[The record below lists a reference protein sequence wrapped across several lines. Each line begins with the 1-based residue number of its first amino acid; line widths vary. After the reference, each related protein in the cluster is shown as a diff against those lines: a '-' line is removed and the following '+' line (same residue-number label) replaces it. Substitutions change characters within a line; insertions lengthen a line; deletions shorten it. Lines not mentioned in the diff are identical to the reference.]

1 LLIGIHHL
9 KPCGP
14 AEMIPGPF
22 FFGDVPMSEIR
33 KFALATR
40 KVPTPAA
47 APRSATPPS
56 IVPVETSLLNVPD
69 PIAAV
74 IDQVEAQ
81 LPRLLTPQEVA
92 AMLGLTERTLER
104 WRITGEG
111 PRYSKLSRSTV
122 RYLRED
128 VAAFVADRLRAN
140 TAQ

>member
-1 LLIGIHHL
+1 MSGIH
-9 KPCGP
+9 K
-14 AEMIPGPF
+14 I
-22 FFGDVPMSEIR
+22 
-33 KFALATR
+33 ALAAR
-40 KVPTPAA
+40 KTPSLARA
-47 APRSATPPS
+47 QRSVA
-56 IVPVETSLLNVPD
+56 PVEAPVPIVAD

-74 IDQVEAQ
+74 MDQVEAQ